1 MIKPPLRL
9 AAVALAAALLATA
22 AAAQSPADLRGAVVR
37 TLSNNPELTLKFHT
51 LQAAGDAHEIARS
64 ARRPRVELNAD
75 IGHDRSSF
83 SGAASENLNRA
94 GVAVSVTQLL
104 WDGLGTRSEIAR
116 AGHERLGR
124 YFDLREASE
133 QLALEAAR
141 AHYDVLRYRQLVRL
155 ADDNFTQHKQAAQKI
170 DARVKAGVGRGVDLE
185 QANARLALAES
196 NVNSERANLHDVGAR
211 YQRLVGEAPAPT
223 LGMYVLDGGVPAT
236 PLDAL
241 KTALGTSPAISA
253 AIENLRAARAAV
265 STRTSALQPRVEARV
280 RAGAGRNYLSQVGRT
295 SDAAAEVVL
304 NWTLFDGGASQARV
318 RQQAN
323 LVHQA
328 IDMRDKACRDARQ
341 TAVIAYNDLGRLG
354 DQLGHLQRN
363 TQAIER
369 ARDAYRQQFDI
380 SQRSLLDLLNAENEA
395 YTARRALAN
404 AQFDRA
410 LAYARTHAAMNQLVT
425 QLGIGSS
432 QLAEVEDWDAGSDGA
447 GRCPLELVPG
457 GNADAGPPPPRM
469 AADPNPPLVSLPMS
483 LPERAAAP
491 VPAPAP
497 AQVVSVPVPTPS
509 AVLVTPVAAPAVVAP
524 STPSG
529 GEVFRATA
537 ESLPNL
543 VNAWADAWRSKSFE
557 RYAAFYATN
566 FAGSEAS
573 RSAWEAKRRA
583 LLGKKGAIKL
593 TLGQP
598 EVVDVGDGQFET
610 RFTQRYVSQNFSDSV
625 SKVLTW
631 RFTDGQ
637 WLIVK
642 ESNR

>member
-51 LQAAGDAHEIARS
+51 LQAATDAQDIARS

-83 SGAASENLNRA
+83 SGAAGENLNRA
-94 GVAVSVTQLL
+94 GVGVSVTQLL

-124 YFDLREASE
+124 YFDLRESSE

-155 ADDNFTQHKQAAQKI
+155 ADDNLAQHKQAAQKI

-196 NVNSERANLHDVGAR
+196 NVNAERANLHDVGAR
-211 YQRLVGEAPAPT
+211 YQRLVGEAPAKT

-241 KTALGTSPAISA
+241 KTAVGTSPAISA
-253 AIENLRAARAAV
+253 AIENMRAARAAV

-304 NWTLFDGGASQARV
+304 NWTLFDGGASHARV

-354 DQLGHLQRN
+354 DQLIHLERN
-363 TQAIER
+363 TLAIER

-395 YTARRALAN
+395 YTARRAQAN

-410 LAYARTHAAMNQLVT
+410 LAYARTHAALNQLVT

-469 AADPNPPLVSLPMS
+469 AADPNPPLVTM
-483 LPERAAAP
+483 AVAP
-491 VPAPAP
+491 PAPTVA
-497 AQVVSVPVPTPS
+497 VPVPVPPAATTAP
-509 AVLVTPVAAPAVVAP
+509 PVAVAA
-524 STPSG
+524 STPTPASAPG
-529 GEVFRATA
+529 AAEAFRATA
-537 ESLPNL
+537 DSLPNL

-557 RYAAFYATN
+557 RYAAFYATD

-610 RFTQRYVSQNFSDSV
+610 RFTQRYVSSNFSDNV
-625 SKVLTW
+625 NKVLTW
-631 RFTDGQ
+631 RFNGGQ

>member
-1 MIKPPLRL
+1 MTKPPLRIAAISL
-9 AAVALAAALLATA
+9 AVALLTTA
-22 AAAQSPADLRGAVVR
+22 AAAQSAADLRGAVVR
-37 TLSNNPELTLKFHT
+37 ALSNNPEVTLKFHT
-51 LQAAGDAHEIARS
+51 LQAAADAQDIARS
-64 ARRPRVELNAD
+64 ARRPRVELTAD

-83 SGAASENLNRA
+83 SGAATENLNRA
-94 GVAVSVTQLL
+94 GIGVSVTQLL

-116 AGHERLGR
+116 TGHERLGR
-124 YFDLREASE
+124 YFDLRESSE

-155 ADDNFTQHKQAAQKI
+155 ADDNATQHKQAAQKI
-170 DARVKAGVGRGVDLE
+170 ESRVKAGVGRGVDLE

-196 NVNSERANLHDVGAR
+196 NLNAERANLHDVGAR
-211 YQRLVGEAPAPT
+211 YQRLVGEAPANT

-265 STRTSALQPRVEARV
+265 STRTSAMQPRVEARLRSGV
-280 RAGAGRNYLSQVGRT
+280 GRNYLSQVGRT
-295 SDAAAEVVL
+295 SDTAAEVVL
-304 NWTLFDGGASQARV
+304 NWTLFDGGAGQSRV

-354 DQLGHLQRN
+354 DQLGHLERN

-410 LAYARTHAAMNQLVT
+410 LAYARTHAALNQLVT

-432 QLAEVEDWDAGSDGA
+432 QLAEVEDWDAGSDAA

-457 GNADAGPPPPRM
+457 GNADSGPPPPRM
-469 AADPNPPLVSLPMS
+469 AADPNPPLVSLP
-483 LPERAAAP
+483 ERAAAP
-491 VPAPAP
+491 LPAP
-497 AQVVSVPVPTPS
+497 AQPVPVPVPPVVAP
-509 AVLVTPVAAPAVVAP
+509 AVVLAPVAAPAAAAP
-524 STPSG
+524 STPSAS
-529 GEVFRATA
+529 EAFRATA

-557 RYAAFYATN
+557 RYAAFYAN
-566 FAGSEAS
+566 DFAGSEAS
-573 RSAWEAKRRA
+573 RTAWEAKRRA

-610 RFTQRYVSQNFSDSV
+610 RFTQRYVSSNFSDSAN
-625 SKVLTW
+625 KVLTW
-631 RFTDGQ
+631 RFIDGQ

>member
-1 MIKPPLRL
+1 MTKPPLRI
-9 AAVALAAALLATA
+9 AAVSLAVAMLATT
-22 AAAQSPADLRGAVVR
+22 AAAQSPADLRSAVVR
-37 TLSNNPELTLKFHT
+37 ALSNNPEVTLKFHT
-51 LQAAGDAHEIARS
+51 LQAAADAQDIARS

-83 SGAASENLNRA
+83 SGAATENLNRA
-94 GVAVSVTQLL
+94 GIGVSVTQLL
-104 WDGLGTRSEIAR
+104 WDGLGSKSEIAR
-116 AGHERLGR
+116 TGHERLGR

-155 ADDNFTQHKQAAQKI
+155 ADDNLTQHKQAAQKI

-196 NVNSERANLHDVGAR
+196 NVNAERANLHDVGAR
-211 YQRLVGEAPAPT
+211 YQRLVGEAPPNT

-265 STRTSALQPRVEARV
+265 STRTSALQPRVEARLRSGV
-280 RAGAGRNYLSQVGRT
+280 GRNYLSQVGRT
-295 SDAAAEVVL
+295 SDSAAEVVL
-304 NWTLFDGGASQARV
+304 NWTLFDGGAGQARV

-354 DQLGHLQRN
+354 DQLGHLERN

-410 LAYARTHAAMNQLVT
+410 LAYARTHAALNQLVT

-432 QLAEVEDWDAGSDGA
+432 QLAEVEDWDAGSDAA

-469 AADPNPPLVSLPMS
+469 AADPNPPLVTMPV
-483 LPERAAAP
+483 AP
-491 VPAPAP
+491 PAPLLA
-497 AQVVSVPVPTPS
+497 VPVPVPS
-509 AVLVTPVAAPAVVAP
+509 AAASTPTPASAP
-524 STPSG
+524 SAT
-529 GEVFRATA
+529 EAFRATA

-557 RYAAFYATN
+557 RYAAFYAN
-566 FAGSEAS
+566 DFAGSEAS
-573 RSAWEAKRRA
+573 RAAWEAKRRA

-598 EVVDVGDGQFET
+598 EVVDAGGGQFET
-610 RFTQRYVSQNFSDSV
+610 RFTQRYVSSNFSDSV